1 MVTNDG
7 ELEPVWTYDQAI
19 AALNRHVNL
28 ERVPGS
34 ERSAPKLERMARLV
48 SRLGD
53 PQRRLRAVHVT
64 GTNGKTSTALI
75 TSRLLAADG
84 RRVGLYTSPHLERI
98 NERMRIGDDPI
109 GDDRLA
115 LNLQRA
121 IEASAELPST
131 DQPNYFE
138 LLTAAAFS
146 WFADEQVDAAVVEVG
161 VLGRWDATNV
171 LDAPVAVVTTVGADH
186 LEYAGS
192 LENVAREKAGIV
204 KPGSTLVLGETSS
217 LATLFEDTPA
227 ARVWRRPSDFACDAW
242 EATTTGAVA
251 TLRTPEGCYRD
262 VTLRLH
268 GRHQAD
274 NAATALAA
282 VEAFLGHPLP
292 EEQVASGLASAT
304 TPGRMEVL
312 GDQPPIVVDMAH
324 NPQAA
329 GALVRALAGAAPG
342 WVLLYG
348 ALFGHDWQA
357 TLGELL
363 AVDLRAV
370 VVCRPDSPRAVP
382 PEEIASFLSGR
393 GVRALVVE
401 DVAEAAGRA
410 AELATNGT
418 GLVVTGS
425 TYHLA
430 AARSAILRRRAIG
443 EERTNGEERAISA
456 RKGPRRAR
464 N

>member
-1 MVTNDG
+1 
-7 ELEPVWTYDQAI
+7 VWTYDQAI

-28 ERVPGS
+28 ERVPGT
-34 ERSAPKLERMARLV
+34 ERSAPKLERMVRLV

-64 GTNGKTSTALI
+64 GTNGKTSTAVV
-75 TSRLLAADG
+75 SARLLGAAG
-84 RRVGLYTSPHLERI
+84 LRVGLYTSPHLERI

-109 GDDRLA
+109 SDDRFA
-115 LNLQRA
+115 QNVQRA
-121 IEASAELPST
+121 TEASAELPPA

-138 LLTAAAFS
+138 LLTAAAFL

-204 KPGSTLVLGETSS
+204 KPGSTLVLGETSP
-217 LATLFEDTPA
+217 LAALFEDTPA
-227 ARVWRRPSDFACDAW
+227 ARIWRRPADFACDAW
-242 EATTTGAVA
+242 DATPTGAVA
-251 TLRTPEGCYRD
+251 TLRTPEGCYPD
-262 VTLRLH
+262 ITLRLH

-282 VEAFLGHPLP
+282 VEAFLGHALP
-292 EEQVASGLASAT
+292 DEQAASGLSSAT

-329 GALVRALAGAAPG
+329 DALVRALAGTAPG

-357 TLGELL
+357 TLTELL
-363 AVDLRAV
+363 ALDLRAV
-370 VVCRPDSPRAVP
+370 VVCRPDSPRAVD

-393 GVRALVVE
+393 GPRTLVVE
-401 DVAEAAGRA
+401 DVAEAAEQA
-410 AELATNGT
+410 CELTTNGA

-430 AARSAILRRRAIG
+430 GARAAILGREATRQAQ
-443 EERTNGEERAISA
+443 EA
-456 RKGPRRAR
+456 RQAR

>member
-1 MVTNDG
+1 VSVRTAVNRRRA
-7 ELEPVWTYDQAI
+7 EPVWTYDRAI

-28 ERVPGS
+28 ERVPGT
-34 ERSAPKLERMARLV
+34 ERSAPKLERMIRLV
-48 SRLGD
+48 SHLGD
-53 PQRRLRAVHVT
+53 PQRRLRAVHLT
-64 GTNGKTSTALI
+64 GTNGKTSTAVM
-75 TSRLLAADG
+75 TAKLLTAAG
-84 RRVGLYTSPHLERI
+84 MRVGLYTSPHLERI

-109 GDDRLA
+109 DDELFAANVGRAVEVSDDLA
-115 LNLQRA
+115 PA
-121 IEASAELPST
+121 

-171 LDAPVAVVTTVGADH
+171 LDAPVAVVTTLGADH

-204 KPGSTLVLGETSS
+204 KPGSTLVLGDTSP
-217 LATLFEDTPA
+217 LTALFDGVPA
-227 ARVWRRPSDFACDAW
+227 ARIWRRPTDFACDAW
-242 EATTTGAVA
+242 QATPEGAVT
-251 TLRTPEGCYRD
+251 TLRTPGSCYAD
-262 VTLRLH
+262 VALNVH
-268 GRHQAD
+268 GHHQAD
-274 NAATALAA
+274 NAATALTA

-292 EEQVASGLASAT
+292 QDQAASGLAAVT

-312 GDQPPIVVDMAH
+312 GERPPVVIDMAH

-329 GALVRALAGAAPG
+329 AALVGSLAGSAPK

-348 ALFGHDWQA
+348 ALSGHDWRA
-357 TLGELL
+357 TLSELMAL
-363 AVDLRAV
+363 ELDAV
-370 VVCRPDSPRAVP
+370 VLCRPDSPRAVA

-393 GVRALVVE
+393 GVEAIVVC
-401 DVAEAAGRA
+401 DVAEAADRA
-410 AELATNGT
+410 EKLARDGA

-430 AARSAILRRRAIG
+430 AARTAILAPRQRRRAG
-443 EERTNGEERAISA
+443 S
-456 RKGPRRAR
+456 
-464 N
+464 

>member
-1 MVTNDG
+1 M
-7 ELEPVWTYDQAI
+7 LTYDQAI

-34 ERSAPKLERMARLV
+34 ERSAPKLERMVRLA

-53 PQRRLRAVHVT
+53 PQRRLRAVHLT
-64 GTNGKTSTALI
+64 GTNGKTSTAVV
-75 TSRLLAADG
+75 TARLLSAAG
-84 RRVGLYTSPHLERI
+84 LRVGLYTSPHLERV

-109 GDDRLA
+109 GDDRFA
-115 LNLQRA
+115 LNVERA
-121 IEASAELPST
+121 VEASAELPPA

-138 LLTAAAFS
+138 LLTAAAFL

-204 KPGSTLVLGETSS
+204 KPGSTLVLGETSP
-217 LATLFEDTPA
+217 LAALFDDTPA
-227 ARVWRRPSDFACDAW
+227 ARIWRRPSDFACDAW
-242 EATTTGAVA
+242 HATPTGAVA
-251 TLRTPEGCYRD
+251 TLRTPEGCYPD
-262 VTLRLH
+262 ITLSLH

-292 EEQVASGLASAT
+292 VEQVASLSSAT

-312 GDQPPIVVDMAH
+312 NDQPPIVVDMAH

-329 GALVRALAGAAPG
+329 AALVQALAGTAPE

-348 ALFGHDWQA
+348 ALFGHDWRA
-357 TLGELL
+357 TLNELL
-363 AVDLRAV
+363 ALDLRAV
-370 VVCRPDSPRAVP
+370 VVCRPDSPRAVD
-382 PEEIASFLSGR
+382 PEEISSFLSRSGLR
-393 GVRALVVE
+393 TLVVE
-401 DVAEAAGRA
+401 DVAEATEQASR
-410 AELATNGT
+410 LATNGS

-430 AARSAILRRRAIG
+430 AARVAILEGAATR
-443 EERTNGEERAISA
+443 ERPNGRPV
-456 RKGPRRAR
+456 RD
-464 N
+464 